1 MKHRDNQKHSK
12 NLPSMDFTFFKVVP
26 FLVQQI
32 LKFTWK
38 HLKPSSMIKQKKMN
52 KFKCPEKSV
61 ILRRESQLTAQR
73 FTSFADMKVV
83 YFDPLH
89 VLWIV

>member
-1 MKHRDNQKHSK
+1 
-12 NLPSMDFTFFKVVP
+12 
-26 FLVQQI
+26 
-32 LKFTWK
+32 
-38 HLKPSSMIKQKKMN
+38 MN

-61 ILRRESQLTAQR
+61 ILRMESQLTAQR

-89 VLWIV
+89 VL